1 MNKNEITIK
10 GKNYFVEFFKDNRS
24 YVGESDITNNII
36 KVDKTMFRPIYLSLF
51 KVFKSVNSCIGFS
64 FTNVSQ
70 KHFFCGMS
78 SYSDQYTCWNFAV
91 KVSCKRTASNMRS
104 D

>member
-36 KVDKTMFRPIYLSLF
+36 KVDKTLNNLDLQKCIFHELLHVYFYECGLIEFSENELLITFLDSIYFDLLASIENILNFF
-51 KVFKSVNSCIGFS
+51 KEAK
-64 FTNVSQ
+64 
-70 KHFFCGMS
+70 
-78 SYSDQYTCWNFAV
+78 
-91 KVSCKRTASNMRS
+91 
-104 D
+104 